1 MTTEYDSLHDNNNET
16 PGNNHE
22 PHAGHSSAGHS
33 SIEEQ
38 LAAVRDELE
47 ESRREASQNLNAAQR
62 AQAELVNYKR
72 RTDEERI
79 ELGKYSN
86 SRLITKVLPVMEELD
101 LAVVHAGNSTPNSSW
116 LEGVK
121 LIQRKL
127 ANLLQSEGVSEIE
140 AVGIPFNPIEHEAVG
155 TEETAEYPPG
165 YVTEAVRPGYRLH
178 DRIIQPAQVM
188 VAREVRPGS
197 GLKNSL
203 GESSKSKET

>member
-1 MTTEYDSLHDNNNET
+1 MTTDSGNIQHDSNE
-16 PGNNHE
+16 PLANDQPPDLSHL
-22 PHAGHSSAGHS
+22 SVVD
-33 SIEEQ
+33 Q

-47 ESRREASQNLNAAQR
+47 ESRREASQSLDAAQR

-86 SRLITKVLPVMEELD
+86 SRLITKMLPVMEELS
-101 LAVVHAGNSTPNSSW
+101 LAVAHAGDGVPNSSW

-140 AVGIPFNPIEHEAVG
+140 TLGTAFNPVEHEAVG
-155 TEETAEYPPG
+155 TEETSEYLPG

-188 VAREVRPGS
+188 VAREVDPTNGT
-197 GLKNSL
+197 N
-203 GESSKSKET
+203 ESSKSEEI